1 MVKVTA
7 LVKSFHDPK
16 KGKIEALKGIDFE
29 ALDGQVTGLL
39 GVNGAGK
46 TTALRILSTVIK
58 PDSGSASVAGFD
70 VLTQGQQVRERIGF
84 LSNSTSIYGRLSG
97 RECLRYFGELY
108 NLDREKINSRIQ
120 EVTDTL
126 RLGDFLDQLC
136 DKLSTGQKQRINIAR
151 AILHD
156 PPVLFFDEP
165 TAGLDVLTS
174 QTIMEFIESCRD
186 RGKTVIFSTHIMS
199 EVQRLCDQVSIIHN
213 GTICASG
220 SPSELMAN
228 KQATTL
234 EQAFLAYVDYQRGAM
249 TV

>member
-1 MVKVTA
+1 MVEVTA

-70 VLTQGQQVRERIGF
+70 VLTHGQQVRERIGF

-108 NLDREKINSRIQ
+108 NLDSAKINTRIQ

-126 RLGDFLDQLC
+126 RLGDFIDQLC

-228 KQATTL
+228 KDATTL
-234 EQAFLAYVDYQRGAM
+234 EQAFLAYVDYQRGAI
-249 TV
+249 TA

>member
-1 MVKVTA
+1 
-7 LVKSFHDPK
+7 
-16 KGKIEALKGIDFE
+16 
-29 ALDGQVTGLL
+29 L

-70 VLTQGQQVRERIGF
+70 VLTHGQQVRERIGF

-108 NLDREKINSRIQ
+108 NLDSAKINTRIQ

-126 RLGDFLDQLC
+126 RLGDFIDQLC

-228 KQATTL
+228 KNATTL
-234 EQAFLAYVDYQRGAM
+234 EQAFLAYVDYQRGAI
-249 TV
+249 TA

>member
-16 KGKIEALKGIDFE
+16 KGKIEALRGIDFE

-70 VLTQGQQVRERIGF
+70 VLTHGQQVRERIGF

-108 NLDREKINSRIQ
+108 NLDSAKINTRIQ

-126 RLGDFLDQLC
+126 RLGDFIDQLC

-228 KQATTL
+228 KNATTL
-234 EQAFLAYVDYQRGAM
+234 EQAFLAYVDYQRGAI
-249 TV
+249 TA

>member
-70 VLTQGQQVRERIGF
+70 VLTHGQQVRERIGF

-108 NLDREKINSRIQ
+108 NLDSAKINTRIQ

-126 RLGDFLDQLC
+126 RLGDFIDQLC

-228 KQATTL
+228 KNATTL
-234 EQAFLAYVDYQRGAM
+234 EQAFLAYVDYQRGAI
-249 TV
+249 TA

>member
-1 MVKVTA
+1 
-7 LVKSFHDPK
+7 
-16 KGKIEALKGIDFE
+16 
-29 ALDGQVTGLL
+29 
-39 GVNGAGK
+39 
-46 TTALRILSTVIK
+46 
-58 PDSGSASVAGFD
+58 
-70 VLTQGQQVRERIGF
+70 
-84 LSNSTSIYGRLSG
+84 
-97 RECLRYFGELY
+97 LY
-108 NLDREKINSRIQ
+108 NLDSAKINTRIQ

-126 RLGDFLDQLC
+126 RLGDFIDQLC

-174 QTIMEFIESCRD
+174 QTIMEFTESCRD

-228 KQATTL
+228 KNATTL
-234 EQAFLAYVDYQRGAM
+234 EQAFLAYVDYQRGAI
-249 TV
+249 TA

>member
-16 KGKIEALKGIDFE
+16 KGKIEALRGIDFE

-46 TTALRILSTVIK
+46 TTALRILSTMIK

-70 VLTQGQQVRERIGF
+70 VLTHGQQVHERIGF

-108 NLDREKINSRIQ
+108 NLDSSRINARIQ

-126 RLGDFLDQLC
+126 RLGDFIDQLC

-228 KQATTL
+228 KNAATL
-234 EQAFLAYVDYQRGAM
+234 EQAFLAYVDYQRGAI
-249 TV
+249 TA

>member
-70 VLTQGQQVRERIGF
+70 VLTHGQQVRERIGF

-108 NLDREKINSRIQ
+108 NLDSAKINTRIQ

-126 RLGDFLDQLC
+126 RLGDFIDQLC

-228 KQATTL
+228 KDATTL
-234 EQAFLAYVDYQRGAM
+234 EQAFLAYVDYQRGAI
-249 TV
+249 TA

>member
-70 VLTQGQQVRERIGF
+70 VLTHGQQVRERIGF

-108 NLDREKINSRIQ
+108 NLDASKINTRIQ

-126 RLGDFLDQLC
+126 RLGDFIDQLC

-228 KQATTL
+228 KNATTL
-234 EQAFLAYVDYQRGAM
+234 EQAFLAFVDYQRGAI
-249 TV
+249 TA

>member
-16 KGKIEALKGIDFE
+16 KGKIEALRGIDFE

-70 VLTQGQQVRERIGF
+70 VLTHGQQVRERIGF

-108 NLDREKINSRIQ
+108 NLDSSRINTRIQ

-126 RLGDFLDQLC
+126 RLGDFIDQLC

-228 KQATTL
+228 KNATTL
-234 EQAFLAYVDYQRGAM
+234 EQAFLAYVDYQRGAI
-249 TV
+249 TA

>member
-70 VLTQGQQVRERIGF
+70 VLTHGQQVRERIGF

-108 NLDREKINSRIQ
+108 NLDASKINTRIQ

-126 RLGDFLDQLC
+126 RLGDFIDQLC

-228 KQATTL
+228 KNATTL
-234 EQAFLAYVDYQRGAM
+234 EQAFLAYVDYQRGAI
-249 TV
+249 TA